1 MAWHAGAATSG
12 SGWPSVSHLAEKR
25 PSLPGSTVLTLARVV
40 AVCPFW
46 FWFFFKRLRHP
57 VFLGGPPTRV
67 RTRPDPAEL
76 PRSAGIARVQGGVA
90 ADSATALN
98 VSFCYLLASMV
109 SDDEFLL
116 LLLSNC
122 LFGVSTV
129 RLCCISAWRSLS
141 LWRFIAF
148 LKIRPLAIVSSDS
161 LCLFLS
167 LSFSSGPFLLN
178 VWCACRRLQVS

>member
-1 MAWHAGAATSG
+1 MTVPPPPAT
-12 SGWPSVSHLAEKR
+12 
-25 PSLPGSTVLTLARVV
+25 TLFYFIY
-40 AVCPFW
+40 C
-46 FWFFFKRLRHP
+46 LQHP
-57 VFLGGPPTRV
+57 VFPGGLPPEYASGPT
-67 RTRPDPAEL
+67 L
-76 PRSAGIARVQGGVA
+76 LSFRSLGIARVQGGVA

-98 VSFCYLLASMV
+98 VSFCYLLASVV

-122 LFGVSTV
+122 LFWVATV

-148 LKIRPLAIVSSDS
+148 LKICPLAVVSPDS

-167 LSFSSGPFLLN
+167 LLFFWTSPFECMVCLPPAAGLLGSFHFSFL
-178 VWCACRRLQVS
+178 VSTPQTR